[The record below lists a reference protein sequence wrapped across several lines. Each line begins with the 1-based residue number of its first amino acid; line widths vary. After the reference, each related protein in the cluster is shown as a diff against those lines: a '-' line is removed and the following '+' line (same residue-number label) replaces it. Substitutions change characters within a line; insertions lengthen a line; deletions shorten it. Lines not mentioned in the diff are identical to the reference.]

1 METIDIGA
9 KVQQLRIK
17 KGYNQNQLANRAGI
31 SPTYIRDIEA
41 GRKNPTV
48 QVLSYICGAL
58 EITLQQFFTEEASPE
73 NQDKL
78 GQLTARQ
85 QELLNEFLKSL
96 LK

>member
-1 METIDIGA
+1 METKEIGL
-9 KVQQLRIK
+9 KIQRLRIK
-17 KGYNQNQLANRAGI
+17 KGYKQNQLAMLSGI

-48 QVLSYICGAL
+48 QILSYICRAL

-78 GQLTARQ
+78 GQLTAHQ